1 MKNTYT
7 KPEMA
12 IIEYYTETP
21 MLSVSTGGTLP
32 EVENGGESNG
42 GLDADTREHRGSW
55 GDLWD

>member
-12 IIEYYTETP
+12 IIEYNTET
-21 MLSVSTGGTLP
+21 LISVSTGGTLP
-32 EVENGGESNG
+32 GSGTGGDATG
-42 GLDADTREHRGSW
+42 KDADTRGHRGSW